1 MNLTSTTAPMT
12 WHTLPMDPAPVNS
25 SVILPLYVE
34 LFGDD
39 DNGGVD
45 VGGDGA
51 GAVAA
56 ADVAYSANRLR
67 RTGEDRIGC
76 DGDWKS
82 LGFWGIGDLESLDL

>member
-1 MNLTSTTAPMT
+1 M
-12 WHTLPMDPAPVNS
+12 NS
-25 SVILPLYVE
+25 SVIFPLYTE

-39 DNGGVD
+39 DDGVD
-45 VGGDGA
+45 VGGA
-51 GAVAA
+51 GAAAA

-67 RTGEDRIGC
+67 RICDDRIGC